1 MKKIMFSDE
10 FMLTQAV
17 LEGRKTQTRQ
27 LLTLTLHKKAD
38 RGNALIEVSPSKV
51 FFEDGKWKFVYDDY
65 VFLLPK
71 ENYPKY
77 DVAEVVAVA
86 QSYRSIA
93 EELENCKNATCAA
106 HYEKNV
112 QKASEYISWMEHPG
126 FNNKMFVAA
135 YMMIHQI
142 RITDVRVE
150 KLQDISGDD
159 CLKEGVVV
167 NEPKIK
173 GGINMYYP
181 CEYLRSCAKEV
192 GWGRVFHTPREAF
205 AHLINK
211 VSRKDVWSENP
222 YVFVYDF
229 ELVK

>member
-1 MKKIMFSDE
+1 MIMKKIMFKDE
-10 FMLTQAV
+10 FLLTKAV
-17 LEGRKTQTRQ
+17 LEGRKTQTRR
-27 LLTLTLHKKAD
+27 LASSFLPDAVRIGYARFEIANGRELRCWTK
-38 RGNALIEVSPSKV
+38 GNSCIKFNLPYKV
-51 FFEDGKWKFVYDDY
+51 G
-65 VFLLPK
+65 
-71 ENYPKY
+71 
-77 DVAEVVAVA
+77 EVVAVA
-86 QSYRSIA
+86 QSYRDCGGIN
-93 EELENCKNATCAA
+93 EEGVPMWEIISQRVGGANAG
-106 HYEKNV
+106 
-112 QKASEYISWMEHPG
+112 WD
-126 FNNKMFVAA
+126 NKMFARA
-135 YMMIHQI
+135 ELMPHQI

-150 KLQDISGDD
+150 RLQDISDID

-192 GWGRVFHTPREAF
+192 GWGIVFHTPREAF

-211 VSRKDVWSENP
+211 VSRKDVWQSNP

>member
-1 MKKIMFSDE
+1 MKKIMFSDK
-10 FMLTQAV
+10 FLLTQAV
-17 LEGRKTQTRQ
+17 LDGRKTQTRR

-71 ENYPKY
+71 EKY
-77 DVAEVVAVA
+77 RVGEVVAVA
-86 QSYRSIA
+86 QSYCSIIA
-93 EELENCKNATCAA
+93 DELENSNNATCAA
-106 HYEKNV
+106 HYEKNL

-135 YMMIHQI
+135 DMMIHQI
-142 RITDVRVE
+142 RITDVRIE
-150 KLQDISGDD
+150 RLQDISDED
-159 CLKEGVVV
+159 CIKEGVRKVV
-167 NEPKIK
+167 YENGIYVQYYVGK
-173 GGINMYYP
+173 GDNA
-181 CEYLRSCAKEV
+181 CSFEN
-192 GWGRVFHTPREAF
+192 PREAF

-211 VSRKDVWSENP
+211 VSRKDVWKENP